1 LFINRHPFPGPGLAI
16 RIIGDITKQ
25 KVKILQKADNIF
37 ITMLKEHNLYD
48 KIWQAGVIL
57 LNTKSVG
64 VMGDNRT
71 YNYVLALRAVCSRDG
86 MTANIYPFDMNFL
99 ENVST
104 KIINNVHGVNR
115 GVYDISNKPPATI
128 EWE

>member
-1 LFINRHPFPGPGLAI
+1 MFINRHPFPGPGLAI

>member
-1 LFINRHPFPGPGLAI
+1 
-16 RIIGDITKQ
+16 
-25 KVKILQKADNIF
+25 
-37 ITMLKEHNLYD
+37 MLKEHNLYD